1 MCCLIGAEAH
11 THHPP
16 LVSSS
21 PSARSG
27 IRRDCA
33 AGTLPSRPERPALT
47 LTLIAFGR
55 RCELIVK
62 LAEPKL
68 FVTITNVTIGSD
80 APVAVFAVL
89 SSPGPAL
96 CSAASLRVPAAE
108 HAVPRAS
115 KRAKATQP
123 HLPPLQP

>member
-1 MCCLIGAEAH
+1 MPG
-11 THHPP
+11 
-16 LVSSS
+16 V
-21 PSARSG
+21 ARSG
-27 IRRDCA
+27 ALCMLPAPTHADTCLRLGAVLQARLAHVVRHSGASSVPGAIVS
-33 AGTLPSRPERPALT
+33 GTVVSGT
-47 LTLIAFGR
+47 VVVGT
-55 RCELIVK
+55 VS
-62 LAEPKL
+62 
-68 FVTITNVTIGSD
+68 T
-80 APVAVFAVL
+80 VL